1 MTSPRSSSGPRNE
14 AGEGPATGARDGA
27 CPLPGARRHR
37 WPFAC
42 RAEEL
47 AAFRSHL
54 DSAEACALLL
64 YGPAG
69 VGKSRLAEEFLRHA
83 ARAGHRTERVVAT
96 AATAALPLGALGHLL
111 PPDAPAHDPVRTFH
125 AAAEALA
132 PPPATGRPRPTVVLV
147 DDLPLLDN
155 ASAVLLGHLVRTG
168 VVTLVGTVRT
178 PVPPSDVVE
187 SFEHEEG
194 SHRLDLAAF
203 DAAETAELVR
213 GVLGGPVEHATL
225 RTLSHASRGNALVL
239 RELVAGAL
247 DSAELVRENGLW
259 HLTGPLAGTSRLTE
273 IVRSR
278 LAGLD
283 ARRLRVLELLAL
295 CEPLSPDALAHGG
308 HRPEDVE
315 ALEEDGLIRVRMDR
329 RRVVCV
335 LDHPL
340 YGQVLRRGI
349 AAPRRRAIYRDQA
362 AHLAELGARRREDA
376 LRLATWRLAAGLPV
390 GLETLLPAAR
400 MARHVRDYPKVVELL
415 ADVPRNDAVLEVL
428 LLRGEAYHHTGRWA
442 EAEDSL
448 SAAERLATSHEDIVT
463 VAMERTQNLYWGLGD
478 TARTL
483 EVNARAATRLDAG
496 GRRFLRV
503 NEAAYRLNAGGVPDA
518 LRLLADAEDIA
529 VPRLRLW
536 AQLQR
541 SLALGYAGRTGEAV
555 ELAREVHEE
564 LVAAEGEQRPGSPS
578 SHASGPAIYRVA
590 ALTDAGRGGEARAV
604 GRAAFTQAVAARA
617 LAPQIWIAAHLGRCE
632 LLAGHLGAAHDW
644 FTESLGLARGHGFR
658 RAVVFAGAG
667 LAAVHAQAGRADRA
681 ERELAATGG
690 PDGERQQASWLIRQL
705 ALAWQH
711 AARGARPAAQRAL
724 LAAAARARAT
734 GMASYEGW
742 LLADAARL
750 GAAPE
755 VRTRLAELAA
765 DGDSPLAGARARLA
779 AGLAD
784 EDHRALRAAA
794 ERCARLGADMTGAEA
809 AGEAS
814 ALAAR
819 AGESRSAAAAAVL
832 SRRLLD
838 RCGTDRVS
846 APLPHRDQ
854 ARPLTGRER
863 DVAQLAA
870 GGLSSQEIAAR
881 LVLSVRTVDN
891 HLQRAYAKL
900 GVSARGE
907 LGRALGE
914 WE

>member
-1 MTSPRSSSGPRNE
+1 MATPRSSSGPHDN
-14 AGEGPATGARDGA
+14 AGDGPAADVRDGA
-27 CPLPGARRHR
+27 FPAAAARRRR

-54 DSAEACALLL
+54 DSAEVRVLLL

-69 VGKSRLAEEFLRHA
+69 VGKSRLAEEFLRDA
-83 ARAGHRTERVVAT
+83 ERSGHRTERVVAT
-96 AATAALPLGALGHLL
+96 TADAALPLGALGHLL
-111 PPDAPAHDPVRTFH
+111 PPDAPVHDPVRTFH
-125 AAAEALA
+125 AAAQAFA
-132 PPPATGRPRPTVVLV
+132 PHPADGRPRRAVVLV

-168 VVTLVGTVRT
+168 TVLLVGTVRT

-203 DAAETAELVR
+203 DAAETAEVVR

-247 DSAELVRENGLW
+247 DSAGLVRENGLW
-259 HLTGPLAGTSRLTE
+259 HLTGPLTGTRRLTE
-273 IVRSR
+273 IVHSR

-283 ARRLRVLELLAL
+283 GRRHRVLELLAL
-295 CEPLSPDALAHGG
+295 CEPLSPDALVHGG
-308 HRPEDVE
+308 HRAEDVE

-340 YGQVLRRGI
+340 YGQVMRRGTS
-349 AAPRRRAIYRDQA
+349 AARRRAIYRDQA
-362 AHLAELGARRREDA
+362 AHLAETGARRREDA
-376 LRLATWRLAAGLPV
+376 LRLASWRLAAGLPV

-415 ADVPRNDAVLEVL
+415 ADVPRCDAVLEVW

-442 EAEDSL
+442 AAEESL
-448 SAAERLATSHEDIVT
+448 SAAEHLAEGSEDILT

-496 GRRFLRV
+496 GRRVLRV
-503 NEAAYRLNAGGVPDA
+503 NEAAYRLNAGAVPDA

-541 SLALGYAGRTGEAV
+541 SLALGYAGRTGEAAA
-555 ELAREVHEE
+555 LARDVHEE
-564 LVAAEGEQRPGSPS
+564 LVAAEREQRPGSPS

-604 GRAAFTQAVAARA
+604 GRAAFAQAVGARA

-632 LLAGHLGAAHDW
+632 LIAGHLEAAHDW
-644 FTESLGLARGHGFR
+644 FTEALGLARGHGFR

-681 ERELAATGG
+681 ACELAATSG
-690 PDGERQQASWLIRQL
+690 PEGERQQASRLIRQL
-705 ALAWQH
+705 AIAWQN
-711 AARGARPAAQRAL
+711 AVRGARPAAQRL
-724 LAAAARARAT
+724 LLEAAAGARAT

-765 DGDSPLAGARARLA
+765 AGDSPLAGARAELA

-784 EDHRALRAAA
+784 EDHRVLRAAA
-794 ERCARLGADMTGAEA
+794 DRCARLGADMTGAEA
-809 AGEAS
+809 AGAAS

-819 AGESRSAAAAAVL
+819 AGESRTAAAAALL
-832 SRRLLD
+832 SRRLLE

-846 APLPHRDQ
+846 APLPHRAE
-854 ARPLTGRER
+854 ARPLTDRER
-863 DVAQLAA
+863 DVAHLAA
-870 GGLSSQEIAAR
+870 DGLTSQEIAAR

-900 GVSARGE
+900 GVSSRGE
-907 LGRALGE
+907 LDRALRWGE
-914 WE
+914 